1 MSSYVETDNH
11 SRNKMKV
18 ELDLSKFATKY
29 GQKKQHM
36 LINQKL
42 LKSQLVKYEV
52 DELDIDKLKSVPID
66 LGEPSNEVKND
77 AVKKNVYNEFVAKV
91 NTIDYIDTTKL
102 VKKKLTTTQKLNLV
116 STNFYFFTKLQPLS
130 DK

>member
-18 ELDLSKFATKY
+18 ELDLSKFARKY

-102 VKKKLTTTQKLNLV
+102 VKKI
-116 STNFYFFTKLQPLS
+116 
-130 DK
+130 

>member
-18 ELDLSKFATKY
+18 ELDLSKFARKY

-42 LKSQLVKYEV
+42 LKS
-52 DELDIDKLKSVPID
+52 
-66 LGEPSNEVKND
+66 
-77 AVKKNVYNEFVAKV
+77 
-91 NTIDYIDTTKL
+91 
-102 VKKKLTTTQKLNLV
+102 
-116 STNFYFFTKLQPLS
+116 
-130 DK
+130 